1 MINGCEFMKK
11 IFIILFCMV
20 MFFGVPKNTFA
31 LEKNYNSRE
40 IQEKSFYSSNTPIL
54 VEFAPSDE
62 EFCDEDI
69 KALIRKYWKW
79 ITIIAPI
86 GLMFLIIVDFLK
98 AMINNDSDAVKK
110 SSSNAIKR
118 TIATMLLLIS
128 PWFLSIVFNLFG
140 LDICF

>member
-1 MINGCEFMKK
+1 MKK
-11 IFIILFCMV
+11 KLFVILFCMI
-20 MFFGVPKNTFA
+20 MFFSIPKNIQA
-31 LEKNYNSRE
+31 LECVHYKNE
-40 IQEKSFYSSNTPIL
+40 IQENRYSSYNNIPIL
-54 VEFAPSDE
+54 VDFTPSDE
-62 EFCDEDI
+62 EFCDDDLKE
-69 KALIRKYWKW
+69 LIRKYWKW
-79 ITIIAPI
+79 ITIIVPI

-98 AMINNDSDAVKK
+98 AMINNDSDAIKK